1 MSWFEKEQEEQE
13 GAGYRWRKS
22 NTSYFCLRSWVILNK
37 NTWQRLLHIL
47 LSASKII
54 RNSVNKLWS
63 LTSASY
69 GMSQTKVVIA
79 HIEKRCHLELV
90 LLLPPA
96 TKLGQGYVFT
106 GVCDSVHGGGSTW
119 PGTPPRPGTPPGPGT
134 PPQDQVPPRDQVHPP
149 PAQSMLGD
157 TVNARAVRILLE
169 CNLVCFVITD
179 WHPCSPQFTAE
190 NSVMRVYLR
199 IIHWKHLSLISLFWN
214 MAAPLR
220 SRGARQDTWH
230 VRKRLQYAKRCF
242 WNHFPILP
250 DVSKQKHDMI
260 KTSDKLRETAMCF
273 CSL

>member
-106 GVCDSVHGGGSTW
+106 GVCVILFTRGGVPDRVHPIPGPPGGTILNKN
-119 PGTPPRPGTPPGPGT
+119 TCTPPGPGT
-134 PPQDQVPPRDQVHPP
+134 PPPGTEHAGRYGQC
-149 PAQSMLGD
+149 AGG
-157 TVNARAVRILLE
+157 T
-169 CNLVCFVITD
+169 
-179 WHPCSPQFTAE
+179 
-190 NSVMRVYLR
+190 
-199 IIHWKHLSLISLFWN
+199 HWKATGMQSCLFCNHRLASL
-214 MAAPLR
+214 
-220 SRGARQDTWH
+220 
-230 VRKRLQYAKRCF
+230 
-242 WNHFPILP
+242 
-250 DVSKQKHDMI
+250 
-260 KTSDKLRETAMCF
+260 
-273 CSL
+273 